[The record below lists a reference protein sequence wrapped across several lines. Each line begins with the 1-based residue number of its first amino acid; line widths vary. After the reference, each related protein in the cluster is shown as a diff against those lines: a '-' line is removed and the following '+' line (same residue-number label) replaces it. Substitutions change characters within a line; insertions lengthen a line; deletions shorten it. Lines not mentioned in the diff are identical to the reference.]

1 MRASDPSRN
10 LPHSRGVHRRAV
22 VNIGAQLHRARSR
35 AGAISHPVFLHGMRG
50 LHTHFPP
57 HEPYIVANDCE
68 YYTVGYSCAIDDA
81 VE

>member
-1 MRASDPSRN
+1 M
-10 LPHSRGVHRRAV
+10 V
-22 VNIGAQLHRARSR
+22 VGAMKCIG
-35 AGAISHPVFLHGMRG
+35 G

-68 YYTVGYSCAIDDA
+68 YFTEGYSCAIDDA